1 MSSQSLE
8 SVLIVDDD
16 PVLCEVARSYFHEAG
31 ASEIALAHDGRHA
44 LDIIEK
50 DGKPFGFILLDLKMP
65 VMDGVQFLRHLHER
79 AYQGPIGIVS
89 GEGAAVSSLAVDLAT
104 KCGLNVMGPL
114 AKPLTKASL
123 DAVLSAPGVSRNTA
137 DQSASPVLSA
147 KELEAA
153 ILDDQVVAHY
163 QPQIETTTGAISGVE
178 ALARLHHSERGI
190 IAPGLFVPV
199 AEENGLMSL
208 LTDRMI
214 KNVIADMETLNRVD
228 PCLTASINLGA
239 AVLNDT
245 EFPDALASMIDQ
257 CGQGRHRFVF
267 ELTESKLIEDSV
279 DSMEVLA
286 RLDLA
291 GFELSLDDFGTQFSN
306 IEQLTKFPFKELK
319 IDQRF
324 VRRAIKDHR
333 SKATVASC
341 VSLGKQLGMR
351 IVAEGIE
358 TREVWDLMIS
368 LGVDRLQG
376 YQIAKPMPVEELG
389 PWANSYQADFNRDQ
403 VAARS

>member
-1 MSSQSLE
+1 
-8 SVLIVDDD
+8 
-16 PVLCEVARSYFHEAG
+16 
-31 ASEIALAHDGRHA
+31 
-44 LDIIEK
+44 
-50 DGKPFGFILLDLKMP
+50 
-65 VMDGVQFLRHLHER
+65 
-79 AYQGPIGIVS
+79 
-89 GEGAAVSSLAVDLAT
+89 
-104 KCGLNVMGPL
+104 MGPL

-123 DAVLSAPGVSRNTA
+123 DAVLSEPGVSRNTA
-137 DQSASPVLSA
+137 DQGASPVLSA
-147 KELEAA
+147 SELEAA
-153 ILDDQVVAHY
+153 ILDDRLIAHY
-163 QPQIETTTGAISGVE
+163 QPQIDTATGAISGVE
-178 ALARLHHSERGI
+178 ALARLHHPERGI

-199 AEENGLMSL
+199 AEENGLMPL

-228 PCLTASINLGA
+228 PSLTASINLGA

-245 EFPDALASMIDQ
+245 TFPDTLASMIDR
-257 CGQGRHRFVF
+257 CGEGRYRFVF
-267 ELTESKLIEDSV
+267 ELTESKLIGDSV

-319 IDQRF
+319 IDQHF
-324 VRRAIKDHR
+324 VRMAVKDHR

-358 TREVWDLMIS
+358 TSDVWDLMIS

-376 YQIAKPMPVEELG
+376 YQIAKPMPVDDLVA
-389 PWANSYQADFNRDQ
+389 WAKSYQVDFSRDQ